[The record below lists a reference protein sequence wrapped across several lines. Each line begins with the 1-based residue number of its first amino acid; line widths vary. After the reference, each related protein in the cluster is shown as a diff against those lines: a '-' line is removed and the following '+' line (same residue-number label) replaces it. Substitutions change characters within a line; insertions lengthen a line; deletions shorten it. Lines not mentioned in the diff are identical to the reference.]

1 MRPASQQATTH
12 SDGFTLVEIMVAMV
26 IGMIG
31 IIVMM
36 QVFAT
41 AEAQKRTTTG
51 TGDAQSSGALA
62 LYELQGA
69 IRQSGY
75 GFNSTSVL
83 NCALSIPPPPPS
95 TAAARLV
102 PVFAPTL
109 INPGGIPAGDAD
121 TDTLLIAYGSSP
133 GSSEGDAI
141 VLANGAALSMQT
153 PANFA
158 VGDRVIV
165 APAIETSPCPTLV
178 LDRVNTVAG
187 NVVTIGNSGAESG
200 ELLFNLGGSPTIRA
214 YAVRG
219 GNLTACDFV
228 QNDCTAAGSVNDPA
242 IWVPIASNIV
252 GLRAEYGWDTTAGVM
267 DGTVDTWSA
276 TRPAALPND
285 NACQWIRAPAV
296 RIALLARNSQVDRNA
311 LLPATQT
318 TVTWAGAAPLLR
330 NETAPNN
337 WRNYRYK
344 VFETVV
350 PIRNLP
356 WMARCS

>member
-1 MRPASQQATTH
+1 MRSGSRQVTTRPG
-12 SDGFTLVEIMVAMV
+12 GFTLVEILVAMV

-83 NCALSIPPPPPS
+83 NCTLRILPPPPS
-95 TAAARLV
+95 TAAARQV

-109 INPGGIPAGDAD
+109 INPVGIPAGDAD
-121 TDTLLIAYGSSP
+121 TDTLLVAYGSSP

-187 NVVTIGNSGAESG
+187 NVVTIGNSGAVSG
-200 ELLFNLGGSPTIRA
+200 QLLFNLGGSPTIRA

-228 QNDCTAAGSVNDPA
+228 QNDCTAAGSANDPA
-242 IWVPIASNIV
+242 IWVPIASNVV
-252 GLRAEYGWDTTAGVM
+252 GLRAEYGWDTTAGTM
-267 DGTVDTWSA
+267 DGTVDTWNA
-276 TRPAALPND
+276 VRPTALLD

-311 LLPATQT
+311 LLPTSQT
-318 TVTWAGAAPLLR
+318 SVTWAGAAPLLR
-330 NETAPNN
+330 NETARNN